1 MTDKYSDGDKQT
13 KNDEKYD
20 ASRRRFLKNTGMIA
34 GGVVGG
40 SFLGGLLTNKFVQ
53 KDETVTKSGMENAMD
68 FQEALQFFTR
78 SEDFAVLQAATEQ
91 IFPKDENGPGAI
103 ELGVPYYID
112 KQLAGQWGVNA
123 RDYRLGPFVPKTKP
137 SERVEEK
144 RGEQSILDR
153 GSIFL
158 LGLRV
163 MNQESGK
170 RFNTSFDKATEVQQ
184 IEILQDLQD
193 GKIKMNGLLSTEFF
207 FLLHRSTLEGAY
219 CDPLYGGNKNMAGW
233 RMKEFPGAQA
243 SYMGVI
249 DSEDFVKMD
258 PVSLKNYQGH

>member
-1 MTDKYSDGDKQT
+1 MTDKYSDGGKQT
-13 KNDEKYD
+13 KDEKKYD
-20 ASRRRFLKNTGMIA
+20 ASRRRFLKNTGLVA

-40 SFLGGLLTNKFVQ
+40 SFLGGLLTNNF
-53 KDETVTKSGMENAMD
+53 VTKNETGTMSGMENATD

-78 SEDFAVLQAATEQ
+78 GEDFAVLQAATEQ

-137 SERVEEK
+137 SERVAEK
-144 RGEQSILDR
+144 QGEQSILDR

-158 LGLRV
+158 LGIRV
-163 MNQESGK
+163 MNQESEK
-170 RFNTSFDKATEVQQ
+170 RFNTSFDKATEEQQ

-193 GKIKMNGLLSTEFF
+193 GKIKMNGLLSSEFF
-207 FLLHRSTLEGAY
+207 ALLHRSTIEGAY
-219 CDPLYGGNKNMAGW
+219 SDPLYGGNKNMDGW

-243 SYMGVI
+243 SYIGG
-249 DSEDFVKMD
+249 
-258 PVSLKNYQGH
+258 Y